1 MNPQMD
7 LPDVAWYLVQCKSR
21 QDERAREHLHRQGF
35 ACFCPTMS
43 CETIKGGRIKRLTQP
58 MFPGYL
64 FIHLHAQDNWTALRS
79 TRGVSRIVSF
89 ANQPCRV
96 ADDIIGLLMQRCAI
110 ATVFTALNPGDK
122 VQIKLGLYAEMDA
135 IFLAMDGEERV
146 MLLLKILN
154 REQQVRVPLSHLVAR
169 TGMQT
174 SCSG

>member
-1 MNPQMD
+1 MNRQMD

-21 QDERAREHLHRQGF
+21 QDERAQEHLLRQGF
-35 ACFCPTMS
+35 DCFCPAMS
-43 CETIKGGRIKRLTQP
+43 CETIKGGRIKRLTPP

-64 FIHLHAQDNWTALRS
+64 FIHLHAQDNWTALRA

-89 ANQPCRV
+89 SGQPCRV
-96 ADDIIGLLMQRCAI
+96 PDDIIGHLMQRCAI

-122 VQIKLGLYAEMDA
+122 VQVKVGPDAEMAA

-146 MLLLKILN
+146 MLLLNILN

-169 TGMQT
+169 AGMQT
-174 SCSG
+174 

>member
-21 QDERAREHLHRQGF
+21 QDGRAWEHLLRQGF
-35 ACFCPTMS
+35 DCFCPTMS

-89 ANQPCRV
+89 SGQPCRV
-96 ADDIIGLLMQRCAI
+96 PDDIIGHLMQRCAI
-110 ATVFTALNPGDK
+110 ATELTALNPGDK
-122 VQIKLGLYAEMDA
+122 VQVKVGPYAEMDA

-154 REQQVRVPLSHLVAR
+154 REQQVRIPLSHLVA
-169 TGMQT
+169 
-174 SCSG
+174 